1 MDPEEREDEEQRRL
15 EFELAKPKEGNFLKR
30 RFFRLLQRNPESGK
44 SNLNAFI
51 SLLVLFLVYVL
62 NQADRLVLA
71 VVLPDGMRCDSNKT
85 QDCNVVNQTTSNSSS
100 SSSACSPGDCIDVSE
115 TGQGL
120 LTGPAFTVVY
130 VLAGIPLA
138 WFSDKK
144 SRLAVLVIGITFWS
158 LMVLLTGFVKNFW
171 ELLLARIGLGLGE
184 ATCNPVAY
192 SLISDLF
199 LPENRATALSAYSFG
214 IYLGGATG
222 YAFGAL
228 NQAVCWRWLFRSLG
242 IVGFLMVFVVL
253 LIIRDPGQQKDDTVK
268 TIKPQKSDYTL
279 KETAWH
285 LVTCPPY
292 LLLLL
297 AGSVRN
303 LPGYAIGGWLAT
315 FYKRDLDQDSE
326 VYGRNVAIIVAIG
339 GICGAAI
346 GGFLSDR
353 LGKKRPEAKAY
364 VIAVSQILAAP
375 TIIGTLLASNAHVS
389 YFLLFTAYITAETWV
404 GVAAAIVQDVCMPA
418 IRSQASAVYI
428 AVITIVGGFGPLVI
442 SSLLESSNDTLFGKC
457 NKGVRNALVIIAPT
471 FYVSSALLFIV
482 VGFALKRQQAVMRE
496 EERTYLANATDENDE
511 LTEKEKSISLD
522 SSGGNTHF

>member
-184 ATCNPVAY
+184 VMQLLY
-192 SLISDLF
+192 IFLILFSLD
-199 LPENRATALSAYSFG
+199 
-214 IYLGGATG
+214 
-222 YAFGAL
+222 
-228 NQAVCWRWLFRSLG
+228 FR
-242 IVGFLMVFVVL
+242 
-253 LIIRDPGQQKDDTVK
+253 
-268 TIKPQKSDYTL
+268 
-279 KETAWH
+279 
-285 LVTCPPY
+285 
-292 LLLLL
+292 
-297 AGSVRN
+297 
-303 LPGYAIGGWLAT
+303 
-315 FYKRDLDQDSE
+315 
-326 VYGRNVAIIVAIG
+326 
-339 GICGAAI
+339 
-346 GGFLSDR
+346 R
-353 LGKKRPEAKAY
+353 L
-364 VIAVSQILAAP
+364 
-375 TIIGTLLASNAHVS
+375 
-389 YFLLFTAYITAETWV
+389 
-404 GVAAAIVQDVCMPA
+404 A
-418 IRSQASAVYI
+418 IRLPILSYLICFFLRTEPQRCQHI
-428 AVITIVGGFGPLVI
+428 
-442 SSLLESSNDTLFGKC
+442 LLEFIL
-457 NKGVRNALVIIAPT
+457 VR
-471 FYVSSALLFIV
+471 YCELL
-482 VGFALKRQQAVMRE
+482 
-496 EERTYLANATDENDE
+496 
-511 LTEKEKSISLD
+511 
-522 SSGGNTHF
+522 GNE